1 MTDEVPDSINKATRE
16 RLKGFIERI
25 EKVEQDEE
33 DLRTDK
39 KEIYS
44 ELKGEGFDSKAVR
57 KIIKLRK
64 KNKAEIEQEQAI
76 VDLYLAAIGDIP

>member
-1 MTDEVPDSINKATRE
+1 VPDSINKATRE